1 MNFEYTFPSN
11 HMDDHDSLII
21 SQEYNMKVSCYLDS
35 DVSNAFIVTVK
46 ITDLFEGNLR
56 DTVVEISI
64 GAPL

>member
-1 MNFEYTFPSN
+1 
-11 HMDDHDSLII
+11 MDDHDSLII

-46 ITDLFEGNLR
+46 ITDLLEGNLR